1 MYSGL
6 TTVMWALVDHG
17 PGQGGFGCVPGSHKA
32 DEELPEWVPPE
43 WVREV
48 PVAAGS
54 VLLFT
59 EALTHI
65 PEQFTVN
72 PKIARQLASRR
83 EEMEARRSIDWGFAE
98 ALAFGSLLLEGTPVR
113 LSGQDSRRAT
123 SNATQTPKR
132 AAGRR
137 RTVTS

>member
-6 TTVMWALVDHG
+6 TTVTWALVDHG

-54 VLLFT
+54 ILLFT
-59 EALTHI
+59 EALTHTTLRWTA
-65 PEQFTVN
+65 PYERRCLLFKYA
-72 PKIARQLASRR
+72 PGQLAWKGWEEPSRR
-83 EEMEARRSIDWGFAE
+83 LWKLLTDEQRR
-98 ALAFGSLLLEGTPVR
+98 LLQPPAVTPHDPV
-113 LSGQDSRRAT
+113 
-123 SNATQTPKR
+123 
-132 AAGRR
+132 
-137 RTVTS
+137 